1 MYSQYQ
7 FIHLHLFIAGLDYDE
22 SIHSLV
28 FSGNSTLFVVVS
40 VIDDDILES
49 PETFCGQ
56 INAVGVPTPNVHL
69 EPAKAVAT
77 IIDDEGVYTRSVC
90 LLCVYCSLYT
100 HVDQPVIK
108 PGTNVIVITVV
119 SAVLVFILVTA
130 VVIVVIFVVCKKKY
144 SKKEKQND
152 VPDHTYVPTP
162 LPLKPVALHPEPGCS
177 EYEVPTTVIKD
188 SADNGE
194 DQVLEHDDFTSCQNI
209 GEGQIELKENK
220 AYTTFKISEIE
231 NEAYTTFKTS
241 VEPTCT

>member
-1 MYSQYQ
+1 MFVCVCAFYSS
-7 FIHLHLFIAGLDYDE
+7 A
-22 SIHSLV
+22 
-28 FSGNSTLFVVVS
+28 
-40 VIDDDILES
+40 
-49 PETFCGQ
+49 C
-56 INAVGVPTPNVHL
+56 
-69 EPAKAVAT
+69 
-77 IIDDEGVYTRSVC
+77 
-90 LLCVYCSLYT
+90 T
-100 HVDQPVIK
+100 HVDVK
-108 PGTNVIVITVV
+108 PGTNVIVIAVV
-119 SAVLVFILVTA
+119 TSVLVFILVTT
-130 VVIVVIFVVCKKKY
+130 VVTVVIFVVFKKKY
-144 SKKEKQND
+144 GKKEKQND
-152 VPDHTYVPTP
+152 VPDHTYEPIP